1 MSDKKLLKHS
11 HYKHVT
17 GTEERVVLTALPDQ
31 MRLAAEFQ
39 IMDAGWSVKLQ
50 RFRSAARLT
59 VTCFAILRVRRFKRD
74 ARV

>member
-17 GTEERVVLTALPDQ
+17 GTVERVILNAMPDQ

-39 IMDAGWSVKLQ
+39 IMDAGWSVKPE
-50 RFRSAARLT
+50 RLLLAPRLRL
-59 VTCFAILRVRRFKRD
+59 TCFAILRVRRF
-74 ARV
+74 